1 MNRRKTLRPAVA
13 LLAVLLLAAAFACG
27 PADKGAKE
35 PVREQAAKAVDTST
49 AEEWRANCA
58 LHRQYHNGLI
68 FTAVETTTPDGQRAV
83 AWSTRDRAAYLD
95 LFRALA
101 LNGVPELKRRR
112 DLILE
117 EAARAP
123 GGSGIAILPKLDEMV
138 RSLWKEVEAAA
149 LRHGVSCRESNAPNA
164 S

>member
-1 MNRRKTLRPAVA
+1 MSRRKAPCPAAA
-13 LLAVLLLAAAFACG
+13 LLALLLLAAAGGCG

-35 PVREQAAKAVDTST
+35 PVQEEAAQVVDTST
-49 AEEWRANCA
+49 AAEWRANCD

-101 LNGVPELKRRR
+101 LDGVPELKRRR
-112 DLILE
+112 DLILA
-117 EAARAP
+117 EAALAP

-149 LRHGVSCRESNAPNA
+149 LRHGVSCRESDAPNA